1 MNCRG
6 CLKEV
11 QEELLCNKCRKE
23 LFDGKKVN
31 FKLDFASPVFEDDT
45 ALLEN
50 IKHISISGVQVKY
63 SIKLEKENLILT
75 ESGGQYIVKPVPAGS
90 FKNLD
95 QAPAN
100 EHLTMQIARQVYK
113 INTAACALI
122 YFKDDSPAYIT
133 RRFDIKSNGSH
144 IQQED
149 FAQLAQLSKHN
160 AGENFKYDTSYEAA
174 ADLIKKHVAS
184 YQTEMEVYFKI
195 VLFNYLFS
203 NGDAHLKNFSIY
215 LTDDGDYRLT
225 PAYDLL
231 NTKIHIAQDTDVAL
245 TDGLFKDDFET
256 ESFKHN
262 AFYAFD
268 DFLEFGKRIG
278 ISETRTHKLINGFL
292 NSQDEVFRLISNSF

>member
-1 MNCRG
+1 MSVSITLTDHVSRVG
-6 CLKEV
+6 
-11 QEELLCNKCRKE
+11 
-23 LFDGKKVN
+23 
-31 FKLDFASPVFEDDT
+31 FKL
-45 ALLEN
+45 LL
-50 IKHISISGVQVKY
+50 I
-63 SIKLEKENLILT
+63 
-75 ESGGQYIVKPVPAGS
+75 
-90 FKNLD
+90 D
-95 QAPAN
+95 
-100 EHLTMQIARQVYK
+100 
-113 INTAACALI
+113 
-122 YFKDDSPAYIT
+122 
-133 RRFDIKSNGSH
+133 
-144 IQQED
+144 
-149 FAQLAQLSKHN
+149 
-160 AGENFKYDTSYEAA
+160 DTSYEAA

-292 NSQDEVFRLISNSF
+292 NSQDEVFRLISNSFLNTESKERYTSLYKDKLNAINYSYTASE